1 MDGDLLVVP
10 AGSLDSDV
18 QMEPQGHIYLEE
30 QSNWDN
36 NLEKVAKFD
45 QLPNQNKM

>member
-1 MDGDLLVVP
+1 MDGGLLVVP

-18 QMEPQGHIYLEE
+18 HLDPQGHIYWRKKA
-30 QSNWDN
+30 NWDN

-45 QLPNQNKM
+45 QLPNQNNI